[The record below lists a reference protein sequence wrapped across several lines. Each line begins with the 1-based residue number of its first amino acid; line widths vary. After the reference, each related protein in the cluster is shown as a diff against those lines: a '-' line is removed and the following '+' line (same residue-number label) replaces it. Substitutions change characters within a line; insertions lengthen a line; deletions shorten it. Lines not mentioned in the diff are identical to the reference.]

1 MDVQE
6 FEQEILKLAFE
17 TDARITTASVA
28 YYLGIP
34 SRKANSLLNELLE
47 EGVLELDSD
56 REGNL
61 YYKVPSRASLGA
73 DVIKRA
79 SGQDEPTQ
87 YVTEGQADA
96 GARAEEQARP
106 VSSSSFSGVSFV
118 SPTDDDSSEP
128 ISPRS
133 SRQGF
138 DAAAG
143 QSEREGSVGTP
154 SPSADGSPG
163 QKPREFRKHGHRAD
177 RDSVGWTGAARASSP
192 VASTSRQEP
201 SAVSAKPRVA
211 TMPRNESVFGGLTM
225 RQGAPDASLDSC
237 GGSTM
242 VVKDTAR
249 CEPSPLPSRKPQV
262 ASCVDEDERRRTN
275 ARHQR
280 DQEEDFFRRGDRQT
294 GMLTAT
300 VGGQVATMDS
310 ALEQPEHQPGMA
322 LLLSLILCGTGQ
334 IYNGEVSKG
343 IMMMVLCFLLWF
355 VLLGWVVHIWS
366 IVDSVVV
373 AERLNR
379 STG

>member
-34 SRKANSLLNELLE
+34 SREANALLNELLE

-56 REGNL
+56 RDGNL

-79 SGQDEPTQ
+79 TDEGVSEFDT
-87 YVTEGQADA
+87 
-96 GARAEEQARP
+96 AEAASKEPEAKP
-106 VSSSSFSGVSFV
+106 VSSESLSGISFV
-118 SPTDDDSSEP
+118 SPTDDETSEP
-128 ISPRS
+128 LSPRS
-133 SRQGF
+133 SRGEF
-138 DAAAG
+138 ETDDTRGAV
-143 QSEREGSVGTP
+143 EGSVGAA

-163 QKPREFRKHGHRAD
+163 HKRSSSRRRGHRTE
-177 RDSVGWTGAARASSP
+177 RDDYGWTGGARASSP
-192 VASTSRQEP
+192 VASRQESQAP
-201 SAVSAKPRVA
+201 SDVSARPRVA
-211 TMPRNESVFGGLTM
+211 TMPRGESVFGGLTM

-237 GGSTM
+237 GSSNM
-242 VVKDTAR
+242 VLKDTAQ
-249 CEPSPLPSRKPQV
+249 CEPSPLSDRKPVV
-262 ASCVDEDERRRTN
+262 ASCVDREERAQSEEKRRRE
-275 ARHQR
+275 
-280 DQEEDFFRRGDRQT
+280 QEEDFFRRGDRQT
-294 GMLTAT
+294 GMLTT
-300 VGGQVATMDS
+300 SMGGQVATMDN
-310 ALEQPEHQPGMA
+310 ALDQPEHQPGMA

>member
-61 YYKVPSRASLGA
+61 YYKVPSKASMGSS
-73 DVIKRA
+73 VIQRVSA
-79 SGQDEPTQ
+79 EEPTD
-87 YVTEGQADA
+87 TQAAAVESDDRPQAESAASNDFA
-96 GARAEEQARP
+96 GI
-106 VSSSSFSGVSFV
+106 SLV
-118 SPTDDDSSEP
+118 SPTDESGSEP
-128 ISPRS
+128 ISPRA
-133 SRQGF
+133 SRESF
-138 DAAAG
+138 DSNRG
-143 QSEREGSVGTP
+143 REQREGSIVES

-163 QKPREFRKHGHRAD
+163 QKPRGFRRHGHKPD
-177 RDSVGWTGAARASSP
+177 RDRQGWTGSKHASP
-192 VASTSRQEP
+192 VAAREEP
-201 SAVSAKPRVA
+201 ATVSAKPRVA
-211 TMPRNESVFGGLTM
+211 TMPRQQESVFGNLTM

-237 GGSTM
+237 GGSNM
-242 VVKDTAR
+242 VVQDTAR
-249 CEPSPLPSRKPQV
+249 CEPSPLPSRNKPVV
-262 ASCVDEDERRRTN
+262 AQCVDEDERKRKERQR
-275 ARHQR
+275 AR

-300 VGGQVATMDS
+300 VGGQVATMDN
-310 ALEQPEHQPGMA
+310 ALDQPEHQPGMA